1 MDAKLPASSLAG
13 WGWGKSLTDAEMVIF
28 NADGDSSAA
37 YTYMGKG
44 DKSPEV

>member
-1 MDAKLPASSLAG
+1 M
-13 WGWGKSLTDAEMVIF
+13 TDAEMVIF